1 MNAIAFRRI
10 YVDLPADVDALLAA
24 RAKDA
29 GMSKKAYL
37 AQLIESDANAAS
49 VAATKAE
56 EKAHGKGSKK
66 RR

>member
-10 YVDLPADVDALLAA
+10 YVDLPADVDAQLAL
-24 RAKDA
+24 RAKAA

-37 AQLIESDANAAS
+37 AQLIETDARAAS
-49 VAATKAE
+49 IAE
-56 EKAHGKGSKK
+56 EKAHGKSSKK